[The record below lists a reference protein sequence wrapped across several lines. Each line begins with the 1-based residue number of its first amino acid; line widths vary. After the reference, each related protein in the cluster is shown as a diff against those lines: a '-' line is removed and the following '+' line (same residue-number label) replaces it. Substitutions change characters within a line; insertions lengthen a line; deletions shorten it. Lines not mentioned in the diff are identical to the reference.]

1 MSHPPVKALLLDA
14 DGVVQWPA
22 RSWIPDMER
31 LGGLG
36 FLRLAT
42 AAEVPVLDGS
52 GDLRPAIEELL
63 AARGRRA
70 TFEEVIAAWCRI
82 EPDRRML
89 ALVERVRATGTIT
102 ALATNQQSYRGAW
115 IQANLGY
122 ERHFDHQFHSFQVGL
137 AKPDPA
143 YFRHIVDTLGI
154 EPEEA
159 VFVDD
164 MAANVAG
171 ARRAGLRAVRF
182 GILDT
187 YGELRWELRRLG
199 VPGI

>member
-1 MSHPPVKALLLDA
+1 M
-14 DGVVQWPA
+14 VQFPA
-22 RSWIPDMER
+22 RSWVVDMER

-36 FLRLAT
+36 FLRHAT
-42 AAEVPVLDGS
+42 AAEIHTLDGS
-52 GDLRPAIEELL
+52 RDLRPAIEALL
-63 AARGRRA
+63 AARGREA
-70 TFEEVIAAWCRI
+70 TFEDVIAAWCRI

-89 ALVERVRATGTIT
+89 SLVDRVRATGTIT

-115 IQANLGY
+115 MLEQLGY
-122 ERHFDHQFHSFQVGL
+122 ERHFDHQFHSWQVGL

-143 YFRHIVDTLGI
+143 YFTHIVDTLGI

-164 MAANVAG
+164 MARNVAG
-171 ARRAGLRAVRF
+171 ARQAGLRAVRF
-182 GILDT
+182 GMLDT